1 MAEVGE
7 EVLPAEVAAAVRRVR
22 APVCAYVYR
31 RAALAAAAAAV
42 RAVLP
47 ARGRL
52 LYAVKA
58 NSDPRVVAA
67 LLPHVDG
74 LEVASA
80 GELRLARASG
90 ARRIALAGPG
100 KTDEALAEAVDAGA
114 RVHVESVQELRRLA
128 WVARRRAAAAVPVAL
143 RVNPAGAVLPGSHR
157 MAGAPTPFG
166 MAESQ
171 VGAALAVAAAAPAL
185 RVDGWHVHA
194 VSQNLDAGAHGRYA
208 AATAGWAARLAAA
221 HRVALRYLN
230 IGGGI
235 GVDYTGG
242 AGFDLARLGSG
253 LAQAAAALPAG
264 AELVLEPGRYLAA
277 GAGWYAAEVL
287 DLKRTHGR
295 WFAVVRGGTHHF
307 RLPAAWGYSHP
318 CTVLPVSRWPY
329 PWPRPQVR
337 DVAVDVVGELCTPRD
352 VLCRQ
357 QRVARLRVGDVLVF
371 GNTGAYGW
379 DISHRDFLRHPHP
392 RTLVV

>member
-1 MAEVGE
+1 MAEGYSG
-7 EVLPAEVAAAVRRVR
+7 LPVEVAAALQAVP

-31 RAALAAAAAAV
+31 RASLVAAAAAV
-42 RAVLP
+42 RAALP
-47 ARGRL
+47 PRGRL

-74 LEVASA
+74 LEVASG
-80 GELRLARASG
+80 GELLLARALG
-90 ARRIALAGPG
+90 ARRIAFAGPG

-114 RVHVESVQELRRLA
+114 RVHAESVQELRRLA
-128 WVARRRAAAAVPVAL
+128 WVARGRAAGAVPVAL
-143 RVNPAGAVLPGSHR
+143 RVNPAGAALPGSHR
-157 MAGAPTPFG
+157 MAGVPTPFG
-166 MAESQ
+166 MALAQ
-171 VGAALAVAAAAPAL
+171 VGAALAVAAQAPAL

-194 VSQNLDAGAHGRYA
+194 VSQNLDAEAHGRYA
-208 AATAGWAARLAAA
+208 VATAGWAAELAAA
-221 HRVALRYLN
+221 HGVALRYLN

-242 AGFDLARLGSG
+242 PRFDLPRLAAG
-253 LAQAAAALPAG
+253 LRQAVDALPAE
-264 AELVLEPGRYLAA
+264 AELVVEPGRYLAA

-318 CTVLPVSRWPY
+318 CTVLPVPRWPY
-329 PWPRPQVR
+329 PWRRPQVE

-357 QRVARLRVGDVLVF
+357 QRVRRLRVGDVLVF
-371 GNTGAYGW
+371 ADTGAYGW